1 MVATVYSTSG
11 SGASGLQSPRR
22 GTPRRGDSPRPTHV
36 GTQTASLV
44 KSHGSHR
51 VSLAIRNAIASNT
64 VARGVGAGTWLHG
77 GPVVND
83 PAATVVRPCGGVIE
97 YTPGDLVISVNAG
110 TTLEE
115 LSEVCAAGGQMLAI
129 TPYGSPRSTIGA
141 VVATASAAPLSYE
154 DLTIRD
160 LVLGLTVVT
169 GTGDVVRVGGKV
181 VKNVAGF
188 DLVRLNTGA
197 FGTLGIITEVSLRLH
212 AKPTMDHV
220 VTGTLHDGPSHWVP
234 RLIANRAPLPMLVRL
249 APGEPAQ
256 LFARCTGNEARASAL
271 RGIVQSYGA
280 RSAFTL
286 GPSDTNSASAAT
298 SPVAALRHVPA
309 NALVLRARAKPQQ
322 GDLLIAAA
330 CRTFPD
336 ATMLYQPARGSLRIM
351 TSAANGGDA
360 QVANFVKSISSV
372 CNADYAVVVEQGAA
386 PLQEAHSLETS
397 IKRAFDPHG
406 ILNRRRP
413 GVV

>member
-1 MVATVYSTSG
+1 MT
-11 SGASGLQSPRR
+11 
-22 GTPRRGDSPRPTHV
+22 
-36 GTQTASLV
+36 
-44 KSHGSHR
+44 SHGSHR
-51 VSLAIRNAIASNT
+51 GAIAHAIASNT
-64 VARGVGAGTWLHG
+64 AVRGVGAGTWLHG

-110 TTLEE
+110 TTIEE

-129 TPYGSPRSTIGA
+129 APYGSPRSTIGA

-220 VTGTLHDGPSHWVP
+220 VTGTLVDAPNAWVL
-234 RLIANRAPLPMLVRL
+234 RLIENRAPLPMLVRL

-280 RSAFTL
+280 RNAFTL
-286 GPSDTNSASAAT
+286 GPSDTSSASDVE
-298 SPVAALRHVPA
+298 SPVAMLRQVPEH
-309 NALVLRARAKPQQ
+309 ALVLRARTRPAD
-322 GDLLIAAA
+322 GASLIDAARFA
-330 CRTFPD
+330 FPD
-336 ATMLYQPARGSLRIM
+336 ATLLFHPARGSLRI
-351 TSAANGGDA
+351 TAIHADHAEATAARIADFVASAPPSMP
-360 QVANFVKSISSV
+360 FS
-372 CNADYAVVVEQGAA
+372 VVVEQGASPIA
-386 PLQEAHSLETS
+386 PTGALDLSV
-397 IKRAFDPHG
+397 KRAFDPHG

-413 GVV
+413 AYRAMGAE